1 VRMGLHTGEGA
12 LGGEG
17 YTGLEVHRTARIA
30 DTGHGGQV
38 ILSAATAAP
47 IRDGLPRGL
56 SLRELGPHR
65 LRDFPQP
72 EQLFQLLI
80 DGLQEDFPPLRTQG
94 PSAVRLP
101 NPLTSFVGREREL
114 IEVRELLQ
122 RARLLTLTGPG
133 GIGKTRL
140 SLRVAAEAAPAFR
153 DGVFFVPLAQIRD
166 PELLAPTILSA
177 LGVQHSTGD
186 PFTGLRNCL
195 VSRELLLLLDN
206 FEQLLEAG
214 PEVAGCLQAAPGLK
228 ALVTSRAPLRV
239 YGEREYLVPCLRL
252 PAADESAQGAAEARR
267 SRCSRSGPPPPG
279 RILLSPKPTPSWW
292 PRSPY
297 GWAACRWPSSWPRRG
312 SSSCLRKRSCRGC
325 LPA

>member
-1 VRMGLHTGEGA
+1 MRGLPRGTVTFLFTDMEGSTRLVQKLGEAHREVFAAQARLLREAVAREGGAEAAERGDGFLFVFATAPQAVGACAAAQRSLTGHPWPSGGEVRLRMGLHTGEGA

-65 LRDFPQP
+65 LKDFPQP

-114 IEVRELLQ
+114 IEVREILQ
-122 RARLLTLTGPG
+122 RCA
-133 GIGKTRL
+133 
-140 SLRVAAEAAPAFR
+140 
-153 DGVFFVPLAQIRD
+153 LAH
-166 PELLAPTILSA
+166 A
-177 LGVQHSTGD
+177 H
-186 PFTGLRNCL
+186 
-195 VSRELLLLLDN
+195 
-206 FEQLLEAG
+206 
-214 PEVAGCLQAAPGLK
+214 
-228 ALVTSRAPLRV
+228 
-239 YGEREYLVPCLRL
+239 
-252 PAADESAQGAAEARR
+252 
-267 SRCSRSGPPPPG
+267 RSGRNRQDQAFP
-279 RILLSPKPTPSWW
+279 
-292 PRSPY
+292 
-297 GWAACRWPSSWPRRG
+297 ARG
-312 SSSCLRKRSCRGC
+312 G
-325 LPA
+325 